1 MLAALLIGLALWI
14 IHLANTGVPGPVI
27 AGVYIAGPVDVAV
40 LAVYMLAAMVLATI
54 ATSMISRVP
63 SNLIGWILWGMAL
76 WMAFSYLVIMIATS
90 STNPATLDGSWPT
103 GWAHGRSSSL
113 FPPAWCF

>member
-63 SNLIGWILWGMAL
+63 SNRIGWILTPGCR
-76 WMAFSYLVIMIATS
+76 SPTATADQVGGPRRHPPGVS
-90 STNPATLDGSWPT
+90 S
-103 GWAHGRSSSL
+103 
-113 FPPAWCF
+113 C